1 MMFPSTSRISASSA
15 KHPWRTIGF
24 WLVLLVVGAACAA
37 LFLSDGL
44 TTEIE
49 LLNNPESV
57 QGQNLL
63 EERMGYETPLT
74 ETIVVSSDSL
84 TVDDPEFKGV
94 VDGVFAQLATMPELV
109 DQDPAK
115 TIDYYDAAAASDPG
129 TQAQAAQLVSEDRST
144 LLIPVTLI
152 GELDE
157 TNDAAEGYIDAIEA
171 QGNDAIRV
179 DSVGDMT
186 TNHTFS
192 TISEE
197 DLIRAE
203 VVGLPIALIVLM
215 VVFGA
220 VVAALIPVG
229 SALAAV
235 AIATGIAALVGL
247 RFDLSFFITN
257 MISVIGLA
265 VGIDYALFV
274 IERYR
279 EERRRGLSKQEAIA
293 RAGGTATKAVVFS
306 GLTVVF
312 ALLGLFLMPN
322 SVFRSLGLGAILAV
336 LVSVGAIL
344 TLIPAIVSLLGD
356 RIDWPRRRNYDAMDH
371 AQVIQDQEVEQQHG
385 FWGRAAHLVMA
396 RPWPA
401 LVLGAGILIA
411 LAIPFFSMKTGF
423 AGVESLPESDVKDAF
438 VLLDEKFTTGRLAPV
453 DIVIDTDRS
462 DATEAA
468 TTTLADT
475 LASDSG
481 IASVGPVV
489 WNDAGDLAWIQAT
502 LTTSPNE
509 DASYDEI
516 RRLRSDV
523 IPAAFPSDD
532 GSVYVSGQS
541 AGNVDFLNTTETWT
555 PRVFLFVLGLSF
567 LLLMVAFRSIVVPAT
582 AIVMNLLSV
591 GAAYG
596 VLVLVFQRGHLTG
609 LLGFDQTPV
618 IEAWIPIFLFCVLFG
633 LSMDY
638 QVFLLSR
645 IREFYDQTGKNR
657 ASVAHGVESTARIIT
672 GAALIMVV
680 VFLGFSTGRL
690 VMLQQVG
697 FGLAVAI
704 LLDATIVRTIL
715 VPAVMRILGKWNW
728 YLPSWLE
735 WLPDLRIEG
744 TPMAPSGQQPAVS
757 SQQAAGGS
765 PPVAGEPRHAGD

>member
-1 MMFPSTSRISASSA
+1 MLVPSTSRISTASA
-15 KHPWRTIGF
+15 RHPWRTIGV
-24 WLVLLVVGAACAA
+24 WLVLLVIGAMAA
-37 LFLSDGL
+37 GLFLSDAL
-44 TTEIE
+44 TTRIE
-49 LLNNPESV
+49 LLNNPESA
-57 QGQNLL
+57 QAQQLL
-63 EERMGYETPLT
+63 EDRMGYTTPLT
-74 ETIVVSSDSL
+74 ETIVVSSNSL
-84 TVDDPEFKGV
+84 TVDDPEFKQV
-94 VDGVFAQLATMPELV
+94 VDGIFEELASMPDLV
-109 DQDPAK
+109 DQDPSK
-115 TIDYYDAAAASDPG
+115 TVNYYLAAAVADPSV
-129 TQAQAAQLVSEDRST
+129 QAQAQQLVSEDRST
-144 LLIPVTLI
+144 LIVPVTLI
-152 GELDE
+152 GDLDD
-157 TNDAAEGYIDAIEA
+157 THDLAEGYIDAIEA
-171 QGNDAIRV
+171 QGSEAISV

-197 DLIRAE
+197 DLVRAE
-203 VVGLPIALIVLM
+203 VFGLPIALIVLM

-229 SALAAV
+229 MALASV
-235 AIATGIAALVGL
+235 AIATGIAALIGL

-279 EERRRGLSKQEAIA
+279 EERRHGRSKSEAIEV
-293 RAGGTATKAVVFS
+293 AGGTATKAVVFS

-312 ALLGLFLMPN
+312 ALIGLFLMPN

-336 LVSVGAIL
+336 LVSVAAIL
-344 TLIPAIVSLLGD
+344 TLIPAILGLLGD
-356 RIDWPRRRNYDAMDH
+356 RIDWPRRRNYDAID
-371 AQVIQDQEVEQQHG
+371 AEQVIARETAAQEHG

-401 LVLGAGILIA
+401 LVVGAGILLL
-411 LAIPFFSMKTGF
+411 LAVPYFSMETGF
-423 AGVESLPESDVKDAF
+423 AGVESLPESDVKDGF
-438 VLLDEKFTTGRLAPV
+438 VLLQEKFTAGRLAPV
-453 DIVIDTDRS
+453 DIVIDANRTES
-462 DATEAA
+462 SEAA
-468 TTTLADT
+468 VAALSSALAD
-475 LASDSG
+475 DSA
-481 IASVGPVV
+481 IASVQPVV
-489 WNDAGDLAWIQAT
+489 WNEAGTLGLIEAT
-502 LTTSPNE
+502 LTTAPNDE
-509 DASYDEI
+509 ASYAEI
-516 RRLRSDV
+516 WRLRGET
-523 IPAAFPSDD
+523 IPAVFPAAES
-532 GSVYVSGQS
+532 SVLVGGQS
-541 AGNVDFLNTTETWT
+541 AGNVDFLDMTDTWT

-567 LLLMVAFRSIVVPAT
+567 ILLLVAFRSIVVPAT
-582 AIVMNLLSV
+582 AILMNLLSV

-609 LLGFDQTPV
+609 LLGFDQAPV

-645 IREFYDQTGKNR
+645 IREYYDQTGQNR
-657 ASVAHGVESTARIIT
+657 ESVAHGVESTARIIT

-690 VMLQQVG
+690 VFLQQVG

-715 VPAVMRILGKWNW
+715 VPAVMRILGDWNW
-728 YLPSWLE
+728 YLPTWLE

-744 TPMAPSGQQPAVS
+744 TPPAPDAADAVPAVT
-757 SQQAAGGS
+757 SQVL
-765 PPVAGEPRHAGD
+765 VAGD